1 MIKAK
6 DIERDE
12 PIDLMVIAAD
22 VVSEMALKELELI
35 PLLKNN
41 FYDIIQAANQLY
53 IDENLNEP
61 LKAYLIKDLQ
71 KIIRSSVEAIYRLE
85 GMGGNETYS
94 KEKADRRWIKKILW
108 VERLNKFIFQSN

>member
-22 VVSEMALKELELI
+22 VVSEMTLKELELI

-41 FYDIIQAANQLY
+41 FYD
-53 IDENLNEP
+53 NLS
-61 LKAYLIKDLQ
+61 LLI
-71 KIIRSSVEAIYRLE
+71 V
-85 GMGGNETYS
+85 
-94 KEKADRRWIKKILW
+94 
-108 VERLNKFIFQSN
+108 V

>member
-41 FYDIIQAANQLY
+41 FYDIK
-53 IDENLNEP
+53 P
-61 LKAYLIKDLQ
+61 
-71 KIIRSSVEAIYRLE
+71 AIYR
-85 GMGGNETYS
+85 
-94 KEKADRRWIKKILW
+94 
-108 VERLNKFIFQSN
+108 

>member
-35 PLLKNN
+35 PLFMILFKL
-41 FYDIIQAANQLY
+41 QTSY
-53 IDENLNEP
+53 I
-61 LKAYLIKDLQ
+61 
-71 KIIRSSVEAIYRLE
+71 
-85 GMGGNETYS
+85 
-94 KEKADRRWIKKILW
+94 
-108 VERLNKFIFQSN
+108 

>member
-41 FYDIIQAANQLY
+41 FYDIK
-53 IDENLNEP
+53 P
-61 LKAYLIKDLQ
+61 
-71 KIIRSSVEAIYRLE
+71 AIYR
-85 GMGGNETYS
+85 
-94 KEKADRRWIKKILW
+94 W
-108 VERLNKFIFQSN
+108 KFKWTTKGLSY

>member
-41 FYDIIQAANQLY
+41 FYDKYVFIIDQIIQLY

-94 KEKADRRWIKKILW
+94 KEKADRR
-108 VERLNKFIFQSN
+108 